1 MFSRRFRGFLQDF
14 LSSSLVSWLIS
25 SGGFLQAGARMCK
38 GTQKRSETLK
48 ANVSPP
54 ARTESLYLNMALH
67 EPVLCFLFFF
77 FTERR
82 QEKGRLQLQIK
93 KGNQLYGADEGALF
107 RETRQRVLG
116 HRSGYCCYIRWNRNR
131 PGKSTSLSSHVRI
144 FYPCMRDRE
153 RRMCRITNP
162 KPKTANVSGRADSYL
177 I

>member
-14 LSSSLVSWLIS
+14 LSSSLFSWLIS

-38 GTQKRSETLK
+38 GTQKGAKLSKPMYRPQQELRVYIWTWHYM
-48 ANVSPP
+48 NQFCVF
-54 ARTESLYLNMALH
+54 
-67 EPVLCFLFFF
+67 CFFF

-107 RETRQRVLG
+107 RETCQRVLG
-116 HRSGYCCYIRWNRNR
+116 HRSGCCCYIRWNRNR

-162 KPKTANVSGRADSYL
+162 KPKTTSHCKRLRQSG
-177 I
+177 

>member
-67 EPVLCFLFFF
+67 EPVLFFLQREGKKKAGFNSKLKRE
-77 FTERR
+77 TNYMV
-82 QEKGRLQLQIK
+82 QMKGRYL
-93 KGNQLYGADEGALF
+93 
-107 RETRQRVLG
+107 ETRQRVLG